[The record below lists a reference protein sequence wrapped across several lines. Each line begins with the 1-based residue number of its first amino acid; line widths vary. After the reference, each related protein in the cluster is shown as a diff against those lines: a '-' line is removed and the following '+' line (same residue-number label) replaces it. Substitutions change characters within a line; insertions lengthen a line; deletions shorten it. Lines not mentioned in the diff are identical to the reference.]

1 MQSLGRARRTG
12 WPLWVLWMADHH
24 LAWLA
29 ALIWG
34 LACLLLVPAAWLLL
48 TLSALIEGTR
58 AGMSH
63 FADEWHDFT
72 APLVKDAGR
81 FWHLVRHGLEA
92 EPKKEN

>member
-1 MQSLGRARRTG
+1 MVSRDKRRAG
-12 WPLWVLWMADHH
+12 WAPWVQWLAEHR

-48 TLSALIEGTR
+48 VVSALIEGTR

-63 FADEWHDFT
+63 FADEWHDF
-72 APLVKDAGR
+72 AVPVVKDAGR
-81 FWHLVRHGLEA
+81 FWHLVRHGLEN
-92 EPKKEN
+92 ETEEKR